1 MPQTPPRPA
10 KLALVFPGQGS
21 QHAGMGRKVA
31 EVSPDARRI
40 FAEAGEILKLDVTKI
55 VMEGSEKELSKTATT
70 QPAILAVSWAYL
82 GYLRERAAEMGRQ
95 LRPSHV
101 SGHSFGQF
109 SAAAAADSI
118 SFADALTLVRERGRI
133 MTKWSKRRPG
143 GMASVI
149 GLTDDDV
156 RDVCNKISPDGDVG
170 VAAVNAPGQTVISGT
185 LAALGRAIE
194 SLKERGRVVQ
204 LPISVPGH
212 FPKMAEARE
221 ELRRSI
227 DRIEFRDPMSPIV
240 SSLTGRILTTGAEV
254 RQELSDQMT
263 GAINWMRAF
272 LEMRKGGA
280 SAFFEMGPGHVL
292 GNISKRVD
300 RNAQFIDIFDET
312 QWHDLI
318 LAGPPLDANI
328 KVVASN
334 ETPSVGARG
343 GVPSRATRGGVP
355 SPSTTDRSRPHR
367 DPRA

>member
-1 MPQTPPRPA
+1 MPHIPPRPG
-10 KLALVFPGQGS
+10 KLALIFPGQGS
-21 QHAGMGRKVA
+21 QHVGMGRRVA
-31 EVSPDARRI
+31 EASPGARDI
-40 FAEAGEILKLDVTKI
+40 FEEAGEILDLDVTKL
-55 VMEGSEKELSKTATT
+55 VMQGSARELAKTATT

-82 GYLRERAAEMGRQ
+82 AYMRERAAEMGRQ
-95 LRPSHV
+95 IRPSHV

-133 MTKWSKRRPG
+133 MTNWSKKRPG

-149 GLTDDDV
+149 GPTDDDV
-156 RDVCNKISPDGDVG
+156 RDVCSQISPDGDVG

-212 FPKMAEARE
+212 FAKMSEARE

-227 DRIEFRDPMSPIV
+227 DRIEFRDPKWPIV
-240 SSLTGRILTTGAEV
+240 SSLSGRVLTTGAEV

-272 LEMRKGGA
+272 LEMRRAGA
-280 SAFFEMGPGHVL
+280 SAFFEVGPGHVL

-300 RNAQFIDIFDET
+300 REARFIDVFDES
-312 QWHDLI
+312 QWRDLI
-318 LAGPPLDANI
+318 LAGPVLDPVIATDGVANG
-328 KVVASN
+328 S
-334 ETPSVGARG
+334 
-343 GVPSRATRGGVP
+343 P
-355 SPSTTDRSRPHR
+355 SPTVPTGTSAQRPR
-367 DPRA
+367 V

>member
-1 MPQTPPRPA
+1 MPHTPPRPT
-10 KLALVFPGQGS
+10 KLALIFPGQGS
-21 QHAGMGRKVA
+21 QHVGMGRKVA
-31 EVSPDARRI
+31 AASPGAREI
-40 FAEAGEILKLDVTKI
+40 FAEAGDILNLDVTKL

-82 GYLRERAAEMGRQ
+82 AYLRERAAGMGRQ
-95 LRPSHV
+95 IRPSHV

-109 SAAAAADSI
+109 SAAAAAGSI

-133 MTKWSKRRPG
+133 MTTWSKNRPG

-149 GLTDDDV
+149 GPTDADV
-156 RDVCNKISPDGDVG
+156 RDVCNEVSPDGDVG

-212 FPKMAEARE
+212 FPKMSEARE

-227 DRIEFRDPMSPIV
+227 DRIEFRDPRWPIV
-240 SSLTGRILTTGAEV
+240 SSLTGRVLTTGAEV

-272 LEMRKGGA
+272 LEMRKAGA

-300 RNAQFIDIFDET
+300 RDARFIDVFDES
-312 QWHDLI
+312 QWRDLI
-318 LAGPPLDANI
+318 LAGPLLDAI
-328 KVVASN
+328 APIVVEAHA
-334 ETPSVGARG
+334 GATTSG
-343 GVPSRATRGGVP
+343 EPAATSAPGAPDG
-355 SPSTTDRSRPHR
+355 SPSQR